1 MWLLRH
7 SEARYYLSTLLR
19 PVPQLWPIWDSNCFH
34 GWLVDLVGLSDSIRL
49 PLVLLLHLIVG
60 RGCYVLVSLS
70 FLNQH
75 LGLIQQGFRIPVP
88 RLAFGSVLIQLQG
101 IQGWLILRH
110 LRLIQ
115 FTVKVIQ
122 RLMINASMLCDK
134 VCWYTWRC
142 KVP

>member
-1 MWLLRH
+1 
-7 SEARYYLSTLLR
+7 
-19 PVPQLWPIWDSNCFH
+19 
-34 GWLVDLVGLSDSIRL
+34 LVGLSDGIRL
-49 PLVLLLHLIVG
+49 SVELLLRLIVC
-60 RGCYVLVSLS
+60 RGSNVLVSLC

-75 LGLIQQGFRIPVP
+75 LGLIKQGFGIPVP

-101 IQGWLILRH
+101 IQGRLILRH

-122 RLMINASMLCDK
+122 GLMINASMLCDK
-134 VCWYTWRC
+134 VCRYTWRC